1 MIFLAHFL
9 AKFVNNPYG
18 IIPFLEWNLYTI
30 SLKMVFMLTLKM
42 TYELL
47 NVVNDYSVKNSL
59 LTPLTNDIIGK
70 LHLPGN
76 QPGGKARDMQI

>member
-1 MIFLAHFL
+1 
-9 AKFVNNPYG
+9 
-18 IIPFLEWNLYTI
+18 
-30 SLKMVFMLTLKM
+30 MVFMLTLKM

-70 LHLPGN
+70 LQLPGN

>member
-1 MIFLAHFL
+1 
-9 AKFVNNPYG
+9 
-18 IIPFLEWNLYTI
+18 
-30 SLKMVFMLTLKM
+30 MVFMLTLKM
-42 TYELL
+42 TYDLL